1 MTTCW
6 AQNSNAGSGYRVA
19 PSEAS
24 IAVLQNL
31 SGLAYLR
38 LPAGLHGD
46 LAVLHTLGQLTH
58 LTLTGPGISGSPDAL
73 AHLRLRFLA
82 LRGTR
87 VSGFLSALRPSS
99 DLELLHIEGGD
110 VQGHLSDL
118 QGLRALESLL
128 LVAVDVTGRI
138 EELWKSPS
146 PRELQLVHV
155 PVRGS
160 FLGSL
165 WNLMM
170 FKSQYTALHVSLSR
184 LTRMTNLTHLWLQ
197 GTYVDGSIQE
207 LKCLGLMYLWIS
219 FGTAKCFAD
228 GSCNVDAPV
237 HALR

>member
-1 MTTCW
+1 MSLQPLHHADQSALSLLETLRWIPRADCTSEFVSCGLVKGS
-6 AQNSNAGSGYRVA
+6 ARGMGLDIDHAAGSGYRVA

-87 VSGFLSALRPSS
+87 VSGSLSALRPSS

-184 LTRMTNLTHLWLQ
+184 LTRKTNLTHLWL
-197 GTYVDGSIQE
+197 
-207 LKCLGLMYLWIS
+207 
-219 FGTAKCFAD
+219 
-228 GSCNVDAPV
+228 
-237 HALR
+237 